1 MAAVTIRDA
10 LHRVCTTFA
19 QKPRLALQ
27 PDTPARAVWTGG
39 LAMQVTHPD
48 GHAIATDMPEVIGG
62 TGAAA
67 SPGWLMRGGL
77 AACTATVLAMRAE
90 QLGIRLTRL
99 EITVDSRSDARGML
113 GLDESVPAGPLDLDM
128 EVEIA
133 AEGQSEQAL
142 AELVAWAD
150 AHSPVGSA
158 LRRALDLRV
167 RVKAPAA
174 AAH

>member
-10 LHRVCTTFA
+10 LQRVCTTFT

-48 GHAIATDMPEVIGG
+48 GHAVTTDMPQVMGG
-62 TGAAA
+62 SGAAV

-77 AACTATVLAMRAE
+77 AACTATVLAMRAQ

-99 EITVDSRSDARGML
+99 EITVGSRSDARGML
-113 GLDESVPAGPLDLDM
+113 GLDDSVPAGPLDIDM
-128 EVEIA
+128 QVEIA
-133 AEGQSEQAL
+133 AEGQSEEAL
-142 AELVAWAD
+142 ADLVAWAD

-167 RVKAPAA
+167 DAKVQAA